1 MFAEPCIWLH
11 LSAFTSNCTWDS
23 PTSFLCSVR
32 GIYMSGSC
40 AYRTAPKF
48 SLFCDDLVMQC
59 FDSTRQASL
68 KSQGLCC
75 LREKISLT
83 DTGYSHW
90 KWSAINIMARGP
102 CSPSK
107 GKHFSLC
114 ELQSAPLLYLLKLN
128 KPQSLHS
135 LPGLFFFF
143 SPMNT
148 IEVQTQQK
156 STTLMYGLK
165 NCASALQTDSKSL
178 YWKYQALKPASF

>member
-23 PTSFLCSVR
+23 PTLFLCSVR

-40 AYRTAPKF
+40 AYHPAPKF

-68 KSQGLCC
+68 NSQGFCC

-83 DTGYSHW
+83 DIGYSDW
-90 KWSAINIMARGP
+90 KWSAINIMAWGP

-114 ELQSAPLLYLLKLN
+114 ELQLDPSLYLLKLN
-128 KPQSLHS
+128 KPQSLHP
-135 LPGLFFFF
+135 L
-143 SPMNT
+143 
-148 IEVQTQQK
+148 
-156 STTLMYGLK
+156 
-165 NCASALQTDSKSL
+165 SALFLRKDAYTNTTEVHTTNVWFEELCFCPPDWQQEPLLEVSSSKTC
-178 YWKYQALKPASF
+178 